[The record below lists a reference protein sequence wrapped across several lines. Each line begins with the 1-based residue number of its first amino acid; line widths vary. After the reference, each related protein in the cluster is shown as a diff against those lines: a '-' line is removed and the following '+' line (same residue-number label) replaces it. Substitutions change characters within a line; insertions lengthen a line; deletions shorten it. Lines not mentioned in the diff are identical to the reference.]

1 MGKNLGWG
9 WGGSRIS
16 RVADQTVSSKMG
28 VGGEKQSLVSDGL
41 VQIPAALLAKWVT
54 LSKLLDLAKPQF
66 SHL

>member
-41 VQIPAALLAKWVT
+41 VQIPAALLAKCVT